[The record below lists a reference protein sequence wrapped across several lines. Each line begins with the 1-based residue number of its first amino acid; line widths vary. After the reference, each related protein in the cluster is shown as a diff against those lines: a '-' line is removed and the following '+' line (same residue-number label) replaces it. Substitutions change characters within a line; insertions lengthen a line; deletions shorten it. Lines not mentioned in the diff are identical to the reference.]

1 MKPILV
7 TIFTLALTSLA
18 MAQTSS
24 IRLIDSVSLFFRY
37 NDYLVINAE
46 SLSQKL
52 QTYKNEEG
60 IAFKINGY
68 SDTLGQTL
76 YNQYLSEKRNEKT
89 RSYIG
94 EFLPNANVQDVAY
107 GEINKYNRFKAAT
120 ARRVDIFV
128 YQHDK
133 PAEEVKLFNPK
144 VTQSV
149 VIDSVQKKKTVRI
162 QPGKKQILTIMFV
175 PDEAIILPESFSEVE
190 SLYKTLVSLDEY
202 KIELHGHVCCFN
214 EKKLSKRRAKTIKQ
228 LLIAKGI
235 DKKRIKIYGHGN
247 SQPITEERTESEK
260 AENRR
265 VEVLFI
271 PMKPRK

>member
-68 SDTLGQTL
+68 SDTLGPTL

-89 RSYIG
+89 RSYI
-94 EFLPNANVQDVAY
+94 L
-107 GEINKYNRFKAAT
+107 
-120 ARRVDIFV
+120 
-128 YQHDK
+128 
-133 PAEEVKLFNPK
+133 
-144 VTQSV
+144 
-149 VIDSVQKKKTVRI
+149 
-162 QPGKKQILTIMFV
+162 
-175 PDEAIILPESFSEVE
+175 
-190 SLYKTLVSLDEY
+190 
-202 KIELHGHVCCFN
+202 
-214 EKKLSKRRAKTIKQ
+214 
-228 LLIAKGI
+228 
-235 DKKRIKIYGHGN
+235 
-247 SQPITEERTESEK
+247 
-260 AENRR
+260 
-265 VEVLFI
+265 
-271 PMKPRK
+271 